1 MSLRISEERKFL
13 ILEENSIIFKTLSE
27 EKKGLFAPDK

>member
-13 ILEENSIIFKTLSE
+13 ILEENSIIGETLFKK
-27 EKKGLFAPDK
+27 KKG